1 METPASR
8 YEGWA
13 PAATTCATVSAIVGG
28 MKRVLDPWT
37 GRVRDHPEREEQRRR
52 WGLEVDEE
60 RLQEFA

>member
-1 METPASR
+1 
-8 YEGWA
+8 
-13 PAATTCATVSAIVGG
+13 